1 MRIEKR
7 NTSKE
12 VMVKTLESGKVF
24 LFDGCYY
31 IATDIDVEPGYVVIV
46 GLEDGAEEIFNELK
60 MVLPIDGA
68 FVID

>member
-7 NTSKE
+7 DTSKE

-24 LFDGCYY
+24 LFEDCYY
-31 IATDIDVEPGYVVIV
+31 ITTDIDVELGYVVTV
-46 GLEDGAEEIFNELK
+46 DLEDGTEEIFNELK

>member
-7 NTSKE
+7 DASKE

-24 LFDGCYY
+24 LFEDCYY
-31 IATDIDVEPGYVVIV
+31 ITTNIDAEPGYVVTV
-46 GLEDGAEEIFNELK
+46 DLEDGAEEIFNELK

>member
-7 NTSKE
+7 DTSKE

-31 IATDIDVEPGYVVIV
+31 ITTNIDVEPGYVVTV
-46 GLEDGAEEIFNELK
+46 DLEDGAEEIFNELK
-60 MVLPIDGA
+60 MVLPVDGA